1 MSSTRIT
8 SPTPIATVPVIWA
21 ASGEARLVPS
31 TWVCPAILGLL
42 AEQLKD
48 LSLLGLDFSLEVHQ
62 ELDAHC
68 PRQGKVYGVVLHP
81 FRRSFRNRMAFRFE
95 MGHAILAMG
104 TAAGGCA
111 LRRSRKLGTCGG
123 AALLSLSVQKPCD
136 AALCDYAWYSGKR
149 DR

>member
-1 MSSTRIT
+1 M
-8 SPTPIATVPVIWA
+8 
-21 ASGEARLVPS
+21 
-31 TWVCPAILGLL
+31 L

-68 PRQGKVYGVVLHP
+68 PRQGKVYAVVLHP
-81 FRRSFRNRMAFRFE
+81 FRRSFRNRMASRFE

-111 LRRSRKLGTCGG
+111 LRRSVNYLGRSRSTSPGGNGLRKLRRGRHRGNRDGWNGPFGESTNAGRTCSL
-123 AALLSLSVQKPCD
+123 ALILLGLIGLKFFSD
-136 AALCDYAWYSGKR
+136 ATE
-149 DR
+149 

>member
-1 MSSTRIT
+1 MTGSS
-8 SPTPIATVPVIWA
+8 
-21 ASGEARLVPS
+21 SGESRANLIFGADSVNVGLSGDFGVAGRTAQGPLAARS
-31 TWVCPAILGLL
+31 R
-42 AEQLKD
+42 
-48 LSLLGLDFSLEVHQ
+48 FSLEVHQ

-68 PRQGKVYGVVLHP
+68 PRQGKVYGVVLIP

-136 AALCDYAWYSGKR
+136 AA
-149 DR
+149 